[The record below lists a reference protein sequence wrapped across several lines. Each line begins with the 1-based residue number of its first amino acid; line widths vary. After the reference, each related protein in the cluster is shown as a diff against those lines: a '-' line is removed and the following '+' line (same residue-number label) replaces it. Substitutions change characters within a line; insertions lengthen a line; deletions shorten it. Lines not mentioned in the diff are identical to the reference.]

1 MLNSIDYSIKNVVS
15 IEDPIEH
22 VMPSISQMEVNES
35 AGITFSQLLRNSL
48 RQNPDIICLGEI
60 RDEDTAQVA
69 IHAAQTGHLII
80 ATLHSNDN
88 IGTIDRLA
96 NLHVPLR
103 SIAGTLRMVISQRL
117 VRKLC
122 SCKKSRKV
130 TAEEALKFRQFGI
143 ECDQVYEPKGC
154 SKCGNTGYAGRMA
167 LFDILMVDEELRSL
181 LEDEHT
187 NLSNIQRKLQAR
199 TRGNVME
206 RAGLLQ
212 AADGVTSVAEV
223 LRVTLELKN

>member
-1 MLNSIDYSIKNVVS
+1 MIS

-22 VMPSISQMEVNES
+22 VMPAISQMEVNEP
-35 AGITFSQLLRNSL
+35 AGIGFSELLRNAL

-60 RDEDTAQVA
+60 RDEDTAQTA

-96 NLHVPLR
+96 NLNIPLR

-122 SCKKSRKV
+122 SCKKAHALSEKEKTQFEYYGINCSKV
-130 TAEEALKFRQFGI
+130 FA
-143 ECDQVYEPKGC
+143 PKGC
-154 SKCGNTGYAGRMA
+154 SKCGNTGYSGRMA
-167 LFDILMVDEELRSL
+167 LFEILMVDDELREL

-187 NLSNIQRKLQAR
+187 NLSNIQKRLKAS
-199 TRGNVME
+199 TGGNAMIRSGYDAVSK
-206 RAGLLQ
+206 GI
-212 AADGVTSVAEV
+212 TSLEEV
-223 LRVTLELKN
+223 QRVTLELKN